1 MITRKYGFGLGVA
14 LSSALVCL
22 TYNEPALSQDE
33 PAPTEAAPP
42 VGPDPIEAG
51 DPLAAGADEDPAPD
65 EPAFEAPA
73 EASGADAPAVETDAE
88 LSAETEAAAALEPD
102 GPSAELG
109 VRETSPTDPPT
120 ASGMSPEREAVVSLI
135 GVEQLAGAAYPEP
148 YTRGLKHG
156 SLWLT
161 FHGHQWPYM
170 PQIGDEPGIR
180 IGLSGYIWNDLSNTA
195 VTVDD
200 TTGSR
205 DQNRWVTQTRGI
217 LRVTPTY
224 NAGDDWF
231 VQGNAE
237 FVVQG
242 EMRPDPAIGAT
253 TTTDDLWV
261 RFGKWD
267 LFDVTVGRYQ
277 AWEIANHYGMAL
289 DWATL
294 ERQGAVSTSGS
305 LPRPTD
311 GYGLSY
317 LWDRQNFLLGT
328 YALHVYPTK
337 YLRAEILGHAGAGS
351 SSAQNPNQV
360 DIRPSAIFD
369 IGWLKLKAGLEY
381 LKGTPQLEGNL
392 SGDTRNGYG
401 FAAQA
406 VFSPYVEFGGSFAR
420 GFQDVIDSEGLVNLD
435 ASNTSQTFGGFLNA
449 SPGHE
454 PLLFGFGAFWNSS
467 ENFRVDQSVG
477 PHQGMVDTNSQRLM
491 YGAVQYTLWDRL
503 LLKFVLSHASNSVEH
518 YNYGIYTND
527 ALSLRF
533 RSQLF
538 F

>member
-1 MITRKYGFGLGVA
+1 MPEPVA
-14 LSSALVCL
+14 
-22 TYNEPALSQDE
+22 DE
-33 PAPTEAAPP
+33 PVAE
-42 VGPDPIEAG
+42 
-51 DPLAAGADEDPAPD
+51 
-65 EPAFEAPA
+65 EAPV
-73 EASGADAPAVETDAE
+73 VE
-88 LSAETEAAAALEPD
+88 AETEAAAETEGEAALEPD
-102 GPSAELG
+102 GPTAELG
-109 VRETSPTDPPT
+109 VREKSPTDPQT
-120 ASGMSPEREAVVSLI
+120 ASGMSPEREAVVSLL

-195 VTVDD
+195 VTVDE

-253 TTTDDLWV
+253 VTTDDVWV
-261 RFGKWD
+261 RAGKWG

-294 ERQGAVSTSGS
+294 ERQGAFSTAGV
-305 LPRPTD
+305 LPRPAD
-311 GYGLSY
+311 GYGLTY
-317 LWDRQNFLLGT
+317 AWDRQNFLLGT

-337 YLRAEILGHAGAGS
+337 YLRAEILGHIGAGTS
-351 SSAQNPNQV
+351 AAQNPNQM

-369 IGWLKLKAGLEY
+369 IGWLKVKAGWEY
-381 LKGTPQLEGNL
+381 LSGTPQLEGNE
-392 SGDTRNGYG
+392 SSDTRNGYG

-406 VFSPYVEFGGSFAR
+406 VLAPYVEFGGSFAR
-420 GFQDVIDSEGLVNLD
+420 GFQDIIDSEGLVDL
-435 ASNTSQTFGGFLNA
+435 AGSNTAQTFGGFLNA

-454 PLLFGFGAFWNSS
+454 PLLFGFGAFWNSW
-467 ENFRVDQSVG
+467 ENFRVDQVAG
-477 PHQGMVDTNSQRLM
+477 PHQGMVDTNAQRLM
-491 YGAVQYTLWDRL
+491 FGAVQYTLWERL
-503 LLKFVLSHASNSVEH
+503 LLKLVVSHASNSVE
-518 YNYGIYTND
+518 NFNAGIYTNE
-527 ALSLRF
+527 ALSFRF
-533 RSQLF
+533 RSQLLF
-538 F
+538 